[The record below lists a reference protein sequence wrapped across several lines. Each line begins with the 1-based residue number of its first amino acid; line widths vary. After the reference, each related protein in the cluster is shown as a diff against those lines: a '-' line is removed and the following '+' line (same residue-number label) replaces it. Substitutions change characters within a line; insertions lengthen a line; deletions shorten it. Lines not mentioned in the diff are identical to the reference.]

1 MKGLLYLWSI
11 LKNIKFKLIE
21 VEDYSLGSGHE
32 NLVDVSFICKIV
44 MDESNIL
51 IKVDCNQ
58 IANLLKSYNMYNQEL
73 KNIIMQFL
81 SAKSILNI
89 HF

>member
-11 LKNIKFKLIE
+11 IKNIKFKLIK
-21 VEDYSLGSGHE
+21 VEEYSLCSVRE
-32 NLVDVSFICKIV
+32 NLVDVSFICKIAI
-44 MDESNIL
+44 DENNIL

-81 SAKSILNI
+81 SAKSIINV